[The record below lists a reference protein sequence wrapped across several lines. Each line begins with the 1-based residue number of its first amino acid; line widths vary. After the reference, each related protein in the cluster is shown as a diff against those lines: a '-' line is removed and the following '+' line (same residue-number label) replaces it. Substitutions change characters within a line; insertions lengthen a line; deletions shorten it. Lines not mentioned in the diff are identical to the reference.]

1 MNLVHIYCD
10 GACSGNP
17 GPGGWATI
25 LTIPGTSTQ
34 KALSGA
40 VDKTTNNR
48 MELTAAIQGLKA
60 LKATCKVE
68 LFSDSTYVCH
78 TMSKNWKRN
87 ANNDL
92 WQQLD
97 ELAATHK
104 VTWTWKARNSTSE
117 LLECDGLAKEEVKD
131 LQNFQ
136 KI

>member
-17 GPGGWATI
+17 GPGGWAAI
-25 LTIPGTSTQ
+25 LTIPGTSIN
-34 KALSGA
+34 KVFSGG

-60 LKATCKVE
+60 LKATCEVE
-68 LFSDSTYVCH
+68 VFSDSTYVCH

-87 ANNDL
+87 ANHDL

-97 ELAATHK
+97 ELTANHK
-104 VTWTWKARNSTSE
+104 VIWTWKPRNSTSE
-117 LLECDGLAKEEVKD
+117 LLECDQLAKVEAKAFQVF
-131 LQNFQ
+131 QN
-136 KI
+136 I

>member
-1 MNLVHIYCD
+1 
-10 GACSGNP
+10 
-17 GPGGWATI
+17 
-25 LTIPGTSTQ
+25 
-34 KALSGA
+34 
-40 VDKTTNNR
+40 

-87 ANNDL
+87 ANHDL

-97 ELAATHK
+97 ELTATHE
-104 VTWTWKARNSTSE
+104 VTWTWKPRNSTSE
-117 LLECDGLAKEEVKD
+117 LLECDWLAKEEVKTI
-131 LQNFQ
+131 QNFQ